1 MIAARYN
8 KLRSF
13 RSLSLLLSRLS
24 IVRQIMVIF
33 IMMRRSM
40 LIYAHVASM
49 MESMTAHVVKQ
60 HYVMGNIVAQLVVPF
75 LNLFGTSLH
84 L

>member
-1 MIAARYN
+1 M
-8 KLRSF
+8 
-13 RSLSLLLSRLS
+13 
-24 IVRQIMVIF
+24 MIF

-49 MESMTAHVVKQ
+49 MEGMTAHVAKP
-60 HYVMGNIVAQLVVPF
+60 HYVMGNIMAQLVVPF

>member
-1 MIAARYN
+1 
-8 KLRSF
+8 
-13 RSLSLLLSRLS
+13 
-24 IVRQIMVIF
+24 MVTF

-40 LIYAHVASM
+40 LIYAHVTSM

-60 HYVMGNIVAQLVVPF
+60 HYVMGNIMAQLVVPF